1 VRIVCCWNLSPSEVE
16 KKIAEEFGSSGEG
29 GPEAKLHDESSE
41 KIVQYLDPEPEE
53 AEMKKRVSEK
63 RTAMLKQKSDDMKK
77 KRVGRET
84 LQDNPRCLAPPSG
97 DSPRAPEMSQEIHRL
112 VLGNDGN

>member
-41 KIVQYLDPEPEE
+41 KIVQYLDGEASWAEPRFYL
-53 AEMKKRVSEK
+53 ASSRKRIK
-63 RTAMLKQKSDDMKK
+63 RI
-77 KRVGRET
+77 
-84 LQDNPRCLAPPSG
+84 LQCLSP
-97 DSPRAPEMSQEIHRL
+97 DSLLLHGVRLLLQHRGPL
-112 VLGNDGN
+112 L